1 MNRTSMVYLLSMPS
15 PTAKLLFV
23 IFVPEKEEKVVA
35 IKVSF

>member
-1 MNRTSMVYLLSMPS
+1 MKHTSIVYLLSMPS
-15 PTAKLLFV
+15 PTAKLLLV